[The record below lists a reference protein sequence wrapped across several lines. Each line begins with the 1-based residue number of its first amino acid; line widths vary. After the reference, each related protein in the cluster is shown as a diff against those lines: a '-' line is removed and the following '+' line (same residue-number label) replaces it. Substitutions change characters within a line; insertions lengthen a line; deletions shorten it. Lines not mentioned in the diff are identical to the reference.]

1 MHETYQKKYRI
12 LPIFCRKNPLDP
24 ILKTPRRWLA
34 LTATWWRWL
43 WNSSLRAKVTPRSL
57 TSVSSLITVPSKL
70 KEEGGRGVD
79 RLLIDI
85 PWHFVGSNWTFHL
98 DLQAWGSSRE
108 ACSELKVAGDTSFA
122 RIRQYSV
129 VSSAYDASWQ
139 SGETQSEMSLTY
151 KERWS

>member
-1 MHETYQKKYRI
+1 MERAAEQQFAVEGHTEK
-12 LPIFCRKNPLDP
+12 
-24 ILKTPRRWLA
+24 LK
-34 LTATWWRWL
+34 
-43 WNSSLRAKVTPRSL
+43 

-85 PWHFVGSNWTFHL
+85 PWHVFGSNWTFHL

-108 ACSELKVAGDTSFA
+108 SCSELKVAGDTSSA

-139 SGETQSEMSLTY
+139 SGETQ
-151 KERWS
+151 